1 MRVDPGQFGVYCIH
15 PVSNTT
21 AQQAAAG
28 ASWLGADA
36 FVSGLKRVNLFCG
49 GYGSGKTEVA
59 VNFALHLARSGRKV
73 SIADLDIV
81 NLYFRS
87 REVRTELRRQGV
99 EVLVPGERLVNADLP
114 IVTPEVKGALDR
126 HDGHVVLDLGGDPVG
141 ARVMA
146 SLTEGMDWDDYSGFI
161 VLNSRRPKTNTV
173 EGARQMIEEIEASSH
188 APVTDI
194 VVNSHLIEETAGPV
208 IEEGIKLAEDV
219 AEATGR
225 RVAFVVVERRLLATF
240 DAGSCRYPV
249 MVLDRLMLKP
259 WEQSN
264 WLGKYRINI

>member
-1 MRVDPGQFGVYCIH
+1 
-15 PVSNTT
+15 
-21 AQQAAAG
+21 
-28 ASWLGADA
+28 
-36 FVSGLKRVNLFCG
+36 
-49 GYGSGKTEVA
+49 
-59 VNFALHLARSGRKV
+59 
-73 SIADLDIV
+73 
-81 NLYFRS
+81 
-87 REVRTELRRQGV
+87 
-99 EVLVPGERLVNADLP
+99 
-114 IVTPEVKGALDR
+114 
-126 HDGHVVLDLGGDPVG
+126 
-141 ARVMA
+141 
-146 SLTEGMDWDDYSGFI
+146 
-161 VLNSRRPKTNTV
+161 
-173 EGARQMIEEIEASSH
+173 MIEEIEASSH

-240 DAGSCRYPV
+240 DAGSSRYPV